1 MDKLGSSCRTR
12 KYAFMRT
19 HKSEIRTRRITY
31 SNARDLRR
39 NRSRS
44 RNLKRLHAANA
55 LERKSERCL
64 CFWEAF
70 QVDPK
75 NHSRWS
81 FMQIVDRPFKS
92 GVPVLWD
99 SRTFQ
104 KPDSCCSVRQPLRK
118 PDMSSTRTFSY
129 ENGYLNDRGRSRSVR
144 PAGSTKTTMFRQQ
157 YIKLSG
163 KFLCPDVL

>member
-1 MDKLGSSCRTR
+1 
-12 KYAFMRT
+12 
-19 HKSEIRTRRITY
+19 
-31 SNARDLRR
+31 
-39 NRSRS
+39 
-44 RNLKRLHAANA
+44 
-55 LERKSERCL
+55 
-64 CFWEAF
+64 
-70 QVDPK
+70 
-75 NHSRWS
+75 
-81 FMQIVDRPFKS
+81 MQIVDRPPKS

-104 KPDSCCSVRQPLRK
+104 KADSYRLVRQPLRK

-144 PAGSTKTTMFRQQ
+144 PAGSTKTTMFRQL